1 MLGVAG
7 IAQGYLGAKR
17 PAGELQRKG
26 QCWSHVKPPDK
37 RGGMESRLTAIESF
51 ECSAVGPVKGRAS
64 ELAVYRR
71 DFKARSM
78 NYLYDFKGRGV
89 ILEILIVADRGII
102 ERPAS
107 RIGEKGLRFYFRV
120 YGLSK
125 NVIEGEAKD
134 E

>member
-26 QCWSHVKPPDK
+26 QRWSHVKPPDK
-37 RGGMESRLTAIESF
+37 RGCMESRLTAIESF

-71 DFKARSM
+71 DFNARSRIVFALSG
-78 NYLYDFKGRGV
+78 LYCDRWPHTPIRRARG
-89 ILEILIVADRGII
+89 L
-102 ERPAS
+102 
-107 RIGEKGLRFYFRV
+107 
-120 YGLSK
+120 
-125 NVIEGEAKD
+125 
-134 E
+134 